1 MMKKILLIL
10 IILFPTIHTFG
21 QNNSGSP
28 YSRYGIG
35 LLPDN
40 FGIYTAMGGV
50 SAAMRDAYNINYLN
64 PASYTAL
71 DSMRFYF
78 QVGMNGEYVYV
89 STTKAHTDYTA
100 GQNGSLNMAFRI
112 IPKLYASIGFNERTD
127 IGYDLSYT
135 EPIIGD
141 ATQYYNKRLEGE
153 GGLNDAYLGL
163 AYQFGKLSVGVN
175 AVLLFGKL
183 EERETI
189 YRIAFVDGM
198 FDQSGYYIRTRTRN
212 QIHDFIF
219 TLGAQYPFKIKNNT
233 LMLGAAGNFG
243 TYVGGYNKF
252 EAYKYSMSSSAAA
265 QINNDVLDDGK
276 VFYPSRVTFG
286 GAYEFKNKRWLVS
299 GDYTFQNMSQYK
311 EFGDKTEDFE
321 GYHKVAVGGYF
332 QPDETGR
339 YWWQRNKYMAG
350 GYFTRSHLFLKEHY
364 INSFGITLGIQMPLQ
379 IASQALLLGFSV
391 DGGIRGTEAN
401 TLIKEQYIKVRIN
414 IAFKELWFAKR
425 KIN

>member
-1 MMKKILLIL
+1 MMKKIILSITILL
-10 IILFPTIHTFG
+10 TTTYVFG

-40 FGIYTAMGGV
+40 YGIYTAMGGV
-50 SAAMRDAYNINYLN
+50 TAAMRDAYNINYLN

-78 QVGMNGEYVYV
+78 QVGINGEYVYV

-100 GQNGSLNMAFRI
+100 GQNGSINMAFRVAR
-112 IPKLYASIGFNERTD
+112 KLYASFGFNERTD
-127 IGYDLSYT
+127 IGYDLIYLNPIVGDETQRSY
-135 EPIIGD
+135 
-141 ATQYYNKRLEGE
+141 QRLEGE
-153 GGLNDAYLGL
+153 GGLNDAYFGL

-189 YRIAFVDGM
+189 VRLP
-198 FDQSGYYIRTRTRN
+198 FDSGYYIRTRRRN

-219 TLGAQYPFKIKNNT
+219 TFGAQYPLQIKRKNT
-233 LMLGAAGNFG
+233 LTLGAAGNIG

-252 EAYKYSMSSSAAA
+252 EAYKYSVTSSAAA
-265 QINNDVLDDGK
+265 QINNEVLDDGK

-286 GAYEFKNKRWLVS
+286 GAYEFKDRKWLVS

-321 GYHKVAVGGYF
+321 GYHKVAVGGYY

-350 GYFTRSHLFLKEHY
+350 GYFTRSHLFLKDHH
-364 INSFGITLGIQMPLQ
+364 INTFGVTLGMQMPLQ
-379 IASQALLLGFSV
+379 IAGQALLLGFSV

-401 TLIKEQYIKVRIN
+401 TLIKEQYVKVRIN